1 MIMSET
7 SLFNTYFMKKTVLRE
22 FRTGYCGYS
31 APTLKQIGIHAEH
44 GFAGSFGNAGLPG
57 EDPDSNDYGD
67 L

>member
-1 MIMSET
+1 
-7 SLFNTYFMKKTVLRE
+7 MKTKLLRAFQSGGGIGE
-22 FRTGYCGYS
+22 YS
-31 APTLKQIGIHAEH
+31 TPTLKQIGIHAEH

>member
-1 MIMSET
+1 
-7 SLFNTYFMKKTVLRE
+7 MKTTVLRA

-44 GFAGSFGNAGLPG
+44 GFAGSFGNVGLPG